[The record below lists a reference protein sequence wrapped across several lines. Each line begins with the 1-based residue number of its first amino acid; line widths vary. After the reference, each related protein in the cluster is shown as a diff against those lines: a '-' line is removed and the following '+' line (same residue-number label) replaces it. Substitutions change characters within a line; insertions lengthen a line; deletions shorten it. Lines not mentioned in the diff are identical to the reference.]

1 MPSKT
6 RKESCQLRAVAE
18 IEARE
23 LAIRISYSVS
33 RNPHAHTLSFSRTT
47 LAVRIDASS
56 PHLTLDYACVH
67 RTEDSTHNQTRGHH
81 RTS

>member
-23 LAIRISYSVS
+23 LAIRISYFVS
-33 RNPHAHTLSFSRTT
+33 RIPHARTLSFSFITLSFSRTT
-47 LAVRIDASS
+47 VTVRIDASS
-56 PHLTLDYACVH
+56 P
-67 RTEDSTHNQTRGHH
+67 QP
-81 RTS
+81 